1 MEVFIPDRNALD
13 EAISQALDK
22 HLENKLISLIR
33 KANRKEWL
41 NTSEVMQITGW
52 SKRTI
57 QYLRD
62 QNRIKF
68 HQEGHRIL
76 YRYDDLDEYLESIG
90 VEPRN
95 PDLD

>member
-1 MEVFIPDRNALD
+1 MEVFIPDRKALD
-13 EAISQALDK
+13 EAVSQALDK
-22 HLENKLISLIR
+22 HLEDKLVSLIR

-41 NTSEVMQITGW
+41 TTNDVMNITGW

-57 QYLRD
+57 QNLRD
-62 QNRIKF
+62 NNRIKF

-95 PDLD
+95 LDLD

>member
-13 EAISQALDK
+13 EAVSQALDK

-57 QYLRD
+57 QNLRD

-95 PDLD
+95 PHLD